1 MYGKCFSFEITLRFE
16 TSNKYLQYCYHMK
29 LVTKISPMIWIIG
42 YMKLTFFKL
51 FKNNSCNN
59 RCPCFMS
66 FCLHFNFLSIPGIF
80 IIISQY
86 IYNYIYIWLGLGAK
100 LTFYLLIFEAHLLHC
115 RMFLNTNK
123 TIFGQHS
130 FSWDPL
136 IDSSLK
142 YSVEYL
148 THLETI
154 IKKQLFLQYLF

>member
-1 MYGKCFSFEITLRFE
+1 MMGHKCFCGKDVAFSLFFTVIYKYIHIYGKHSCILCQQVCIMSHLQTKIWAQFSLQVYGKCFSFEITLRFE

-86 IYNYIYIWLGLGAK
+86 IYNYIYI
-100 LTFYLLIFEAHLLHC
+100 
-115 RMFLNTNK
+115 
-123 TIFGQHS
+123 
-130 FSWDPL
+130 
-136 IDSSLK
+136 
-142 YSVEYL
+142 
-148 THLETI
+148 
-154 IKKQLFLQYLF
+154 